1 MYNKKYKF
9 QKKIENLE
17 VPFVTPFVSLRK
29 DLMIPY
35 ARSVLFVIFIYCLNS
50 FTTILSPG
58 KMR

>member
-1 MYNKKYKF
+1 MC
-9 QKKIENLE
+9 QKKIKNFE

-29 DLMIPY
+29 DLMITY
-35 ARSVLFVIFIYCLNS
+35 ARSVYFVIFIYCLNS